1 MVKRGLSIGAC
12 CVVLTSFTPFIPAA
26 LAERLPTT
34 VTPTHYDLKFA
45 VDLANAR
52 FDGTETIH
60 VQVAS
65 PTAKVV
71 LNAAEITF
79 GDVTIGAGAGAQ
91 KATVALNAGEQT
103 ATLSVPQP
111 LPVGATEI
119 HIAYRGILN
128 DELRGFYLSKTKTRN
143 YAVTQF
149 EATDARRAFP
159 CFDEPAF
166 KATFAVTLVIDK
178 RDVAIS
184 NGTVASDTPGP
195 GADRHTVVF
204 TPSPKMSSYLVAMA
218 VGDFE
223 CLSGGADNVPI
234 RICTTPG
241 KKNLSEL
248 ALESAQQIL
257 KFYDTYYAVKY
268 PFGKLD
274 VLAVPDFAAGAMENT
289 GAIFYRE
296 TDLLAETKGASVATR
311 KTIASVLAHEMA
323 HQWFGDLVTM
333 KWWDDIWL
341 NEGFATWMANKPLAA
356 AHPEWNIA
364 VDEALENQTALS
376 LDSLKATRPIHAA
389 ANTSAE
395 IDEAF
400 DAIAYQKGAAVL
412 RMIESYVGA
421 EPFRKGVN
429 AYLQAHAY
437 GNAAAPDF
445 WGAIAAAAGKPVDKI
460 MPTFVNQPGVPL
472 VSVSVSCDA
481 AKTTTRGS
489 LTQNRFS
496 LGAASSERWAIPVC
510 PKAEGADAPGNC
522 TIVDKPEQ
530 VIPLATGC
538 PSWVFLNGGARGY
551 FRTAY
556 PPEML
561 RALAPHIESGLT
573 APERIVLMDDEWAL
587 VRAGRHS
594 VADYLTLASGF
605 KQETSAGALG
615 VVTGRLGMM
624 HEYLTTP
631 TTVPKFEAF
640 VRQLLQPILQQVGF
654 SAAPSDT
661 DDRRELRAVVVNTLG
676 QIGSDTKVIADART
690 ALDKALSS
698 GPPLDPTLATPI
710 THIAAAHGDAALF
723 EALTRAAERATSPE
737 DHYRY
742 QNALSEFTDPP
753 LTDRALKMSLSPEM
767 RNQDTALYLAQ
778 FLGNP
783 SVHAR
788 AWTFVKQNWTALA
801 PRITIFGGDTN
812 VVAALGSFC
821 DASSR
826 DDITAFFG
834 AHKLPSAA
842 RALQQTIERID
853 NCIALKDKQQPTL
866 TSWLERAR

>member
-1 MVKRGLSIGAC
+1 MVKRALSTAIFLSVFG
-12 CVVLTSFTPFIPAA
+12 VHAA
-26 LAERLPTT
+26 LAARLPTT
-34 VTPTHYDLKFA
+34 VVPDHYDLKFV

-52 FDGTETIH
+52 FDGVETI
-60 VQVAS
+60 QVRVAA
-65 PTAKVV
+65 PTSRIV

-79 GDVTIGAGAGAQ
+79 GDVTIGAGPSAQ
-91 KATVALNAGEQT
+91 KATVALSAEDQT
-103 ATLSVPQP
+103 ATFSVPKP
-111 LPVGATEI
+111 IAAGPAEI

-128 DELRGFYLSKTKTRN
+128 DQLRGFYLSKSKTRN

-166 KATFAVTLVIDK
+166 KATFGVTLVIDK
-178 RDVAIS
+178 RDMAIS
-184 NGTVASDTPGP
+184 NGKVTSDTPGP
-195 GADRHTVVF
+195 GVDQHTVVF
-204 TPSPKMSSYLVAMA
+204 APSPKMSSYLVAMA

-223 CLSGGADNVPI
+223 CRAGSADNVPI
-234 RICTTPG
+234 RICTTPD
-241 KKNLSEL
+241 KKDLSEL
-248 ALESAQQIL
+248 ALQSAEQIL
-257 KFYDTYYAVKY
+257 KFYDGYYAVKY

-289 GAIFYRE
+289 AAIFYRE
-296 TDLLAETKGASVATR
+296 TDLLAETKGASVRTR

-333 KWWDDIWL
+333 AWWDDIWL

-356 AHPEWNIA
+356 AHPDWNVP

-389 ANTSAE
+389 ANTPAE

-412 RMIESYVGA
+412 RMIESYVGE

-429 AYLQAHAY
+429 DYLQAHAY

-445 WGAIAAAAGKPVDKI
+445 WAAIASATGKPVDKI

-481 AKTTTRGS
+481 GKTTTRGS

-496 LGAASSERWAIPVC
+496 LGATSNERWDIPVC
-510 PKAEGADAPGNC
+510 PKAEGSDKPGAC
-522 TIVDKPEQ
+522 AIVDKAEQ
-530 VIPLATGC
+530 IVPLARGC
-538 PSWVFLNGGARGY
+538 PPWVFINGGGRGY

-561 RALAPHIESGLT
+561 RALAPNIESGLT

-587 VRAGRHS
+587 VRAGRHT
-594 VADYLTLASGF
+594 VGDYLTLANGF
-605 KQETSAGALG
+605 GAETSAGTLG
-615 VVTGRLGMM
+615 VVTDRLGMM
-624 HEYLTTP
+624 HAYLTTDADR
-631 TTVPKFEAF
+631 PKLEAF
-640 VRQLLQPILQQVGF
+640 VRRLLQPIMQRVGF
-654 SAAPSDT
+654 AAAGSDT
-661 DDRRELRAVVVNTLG
+661 DDRRELRAVVVGSLG
-676 QIGSDTKVIADART
+676 RTGNDSAVISQAQH
-690 ALDKALSS
+690 ALDAALDG
-698 GPPLDPTLATPI
+698 GPPLDPTMATTI
-710 THIAAAHGDAALF
+710 VRVAAAHGDAKLFDAL
-723 EALTRAAERATSPE
+723 AAAAERATSPE

-742 QNALSEFTDPP
+742 LNALSEFTEPA
-753 LTDRALKMSLSPEM
+753 LTDRALKMSLGSEM
-767 RNQDTALYLAQ
+767 RNQDAALYVAQ

-788 AWTFVKQNWTALA
+788 AWAFVKQNWAALA
-801 PRITIFGGDTN
+801 PKITIFGGDTN

-821 DASSR
+821 DAGSR
-826 DDITAFFG
+826 DDIAVFFA

-842 RALQQTIERID
+842 RSLQQTLETIN
-853 NCIALKDKQQPTL
+853 NCIALKQQQQPAL
-866 TSWLERAR
+866 AAWLERER